1 MKGELLDA
9 VMWLRNIGEFDKLAE
24 VVGQTLAEAQ
34 AKRDAETEW
43 EYTAFLTKQWELE
56 ESILPAKGWEPFSAV
71 RSADT
76 DEVTFLVLCKRRK
89 TT

>member
-24 VVGQTLAEAQ
+24 IIGQALAEAQ

-43 EYTAFLTKQWELE
+43 EYTAFSNKQWELE
-56 ESILPAKGWEPFSAV
+56 ESILPAKGWEPFGV
-71 RSADT
+71 VQSAD
-76 DEVTFLVLCKRRK
+76 EEQMSLVLCKRRK
-89 TT
+89 KT

>member
-9 VMWLRNIGEFDKLAE
+9 VMWLRDTGTLSELAE
-24 VVGQTLAEAQ
+24 IIGKTVVQEQ

-56 ESILPAKGWEPFSAV
+56 ESILPAKGWEPFGVV
-71 RSADT
+71 RSTDT
-76 DEVTFLVLCKRRK
+76 DEERFLVLCKRRK
-89 TT
+89 KT

>member
-9 VMWLRNIGEFDKLAE
+9 LMWLRNNGVLVELAE

-34 AKRDAETEW
+34 ARRDAETEW
-43 EYTAFLTKQWELE
+43 EYTAFTTKQWELE
-56 ESILPAKGWEPFSAV
+56 ESILPAKGWEPFGV
-71 RSADT
+71 VPSAD
-76 DEVTFLVLCKRRK
+76 EEKKFLVLCKRRK